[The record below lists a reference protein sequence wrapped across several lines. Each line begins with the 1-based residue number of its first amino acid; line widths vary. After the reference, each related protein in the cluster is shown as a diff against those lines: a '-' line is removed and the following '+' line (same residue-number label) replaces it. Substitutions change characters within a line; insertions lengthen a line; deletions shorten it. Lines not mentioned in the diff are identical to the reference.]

1 MTKKG
6 LLSSVPPAGPGLEV
20 LVELFTQTEQEQAG
34 PVKQASRKKQ
44 LGKKIRS
51 SPAAFLEWMNFF
63 WMEKRLLQ
71 YVLPLVLS
79 HFSLHSRMWPRE
91 QATAQRA
98 KALSR

>member
-20 LVELFTQTEQEQAG
+20 LVESQKEQAG

-51 SPAAFLEWMNFF
+51 SPAAFLELIHFF
-63 WMEKRLLQ
+63 LWKKGYYNMFF
-71 YVLPLVLS
+71 P
-79 HFSLHSRMWPRE
+79 
-91 QATAQRA
+91 
-98 KALSR
+98 

>member
-6 LLSSVPPAGPGLEV
+6 LLSFVPPAGPGLEV

-51 SPAAFLEWMNFF
+51 SPAAFLELMHFF
-63 WMEKRLLQ
+63 GWKRG
-71 YVLPLVLS
+71 YYNMFFP
-79 HFSLHSRMWPRE
+79 
-91 QATAQRA
+91 
-98 KALSR
+98 